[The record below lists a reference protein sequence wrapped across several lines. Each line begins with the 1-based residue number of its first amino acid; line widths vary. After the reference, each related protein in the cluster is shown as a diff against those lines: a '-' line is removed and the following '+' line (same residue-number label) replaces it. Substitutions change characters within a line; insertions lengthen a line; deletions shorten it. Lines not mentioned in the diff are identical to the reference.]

1 MRNMLG
7 LKAYV
12 GFEFVIQKPLCI
24 SIKVLYILYDLQ
36 YICVNII
43 YVCIMFTI
51 RACGT
56 EHNPLTWGYPYFV
69 NEFYKDKDEVVF

>member
-1 MRNMLG
+1 
-7 LKAYV
+7 
-12 GFEFVIQKPLCI
+12 
-24 SIKVLYILYDLQ
+24 
-36 YICVNII
+36 
-43 YVCIMFTI
+43 MFTI